1 MKIIILAPLL
11 IILFGCTGFVGIK
24 KQGDYVY
31 YGEVKGKYEALAYC
45 VADTMAA
52 DKRWQISKLKYEIK
66 DYPNTKKLQI
76 NARSLTLLGQ
86 FYVFRLE
93 LNQTTHDTSSILLEG
108 FKFESEEALK
118 VLKEC
123 AKSN

>member
-1 MKIIILAPLL
+1 MKIIILAQFL
-11 IILFGCTGFVGIK
+11 IILSGCGGLVGVK

-31 YGEVKGKYEALAYC
+31 YGEVKGKYEELAYC
-45 VADTMAA
+45 VANTMAA
-52 DKRWQISKLKYEIK
+52 DKRWRISKLKYEIS

-76 NARSLTLLGQ
+76 NSRSPTLLGQ

-93 LNQTTHDTSSILLEG
+93 LNQTAHDTSSILLKG

-118 VLKEC
+118 VLKRC
-123 AKSN
+123 TKK

>member
-1 MKIIILAPLL
+1 MKIIILVLLL
-11 IILFGCTGFVGIK
+11 IILAGCGGLVGIK

-31 YGEVKGKYEALAYC
+31 YGEVKGRYEELAYC

-52 DKRWQISKLKYEIK
+52 DKRWQISKLKYEIS
-66 DYPNTKKLQI
+66 DYPNTKKLQV
-76 NARSLTLLGQ
+76 NARSRTLLGQ

-93 LNQTTHDTSSILLEG
+93 LNQTTHDASSILLKG

-118 VLKEC
+118 ILKGC
-123 AKSN
+123 TKN